1 MYQVIKRDGKIVDFN
16 IQKISEAITKAFIAC
31 GKQYHPSVIDLIS
44 LHVTSDFEKKIKDDR
59 IAVEDIQDSVE
70 KVLSESGYA
79 DVAKAYILYRRQREK
94 VRNIHSTV
102 LNYKDLV
109 DNYLKI
115 NDWRVKENSTVTYS
129 VGGLILSN
137 SGAITANYWLSEVYD
152 DEVAN
157 AHRNADLH
165 LHDLSMLTGYC
176 AGWSLKQLI
185 QEGLGG
191 VPGKITS
198 SPANH
203 LSTLCNQ
210 MVNFLGIMQNEWAG
224 AQAFSSFDTYLAPF
238 VKIDNLTQKEVK
250 QAIQSFVYGVNTPSR
265 WGTQAPFSNITLDWV
280 VPNDL
285 KNLPAIVGGK
295 ECDFTYG
302 DCKKEMDMVNKAFI
316 EIMIEGDANGRGF
329 QYPIPTYS
337 ITKDFDWS
345 ETENNKLLFEMTAK
359 YGTPYFSNYIN
370 SDMEPSDVR
379 SMCCRLRLDLRELR
393 KKSGGFFGSGESTG
407 SIGVVTINLPKLAY
421 LSADEK
427 EFYERLD
434 KLMDIAARSLKTK
447 RTVITELMEQGLYP
461 YTKRYLGTF
470 DNHFSTIGLVGMN
483 EAALNAKWLRA
494 DLTDPRAQRFAR
506 DVLNHMRERLS
517 DYQEQYGDLYNLE
530 ATPAE
535 STTYRFAK
543 HDKELFPDI
552 ITANMNGT
560 PYYTNSS
567 HLPVGYTEDIFSA
580 LDIQDDLQTLY
591 TSGTVF
597 HAFLGEK
604 LPDWKAAATLVR
616 KIAENYKLPYYT
628 MSPTYSVCRD
638 HGYISGEAFTCP
650 ICGKKTEVYSR
661 ITGYY
666 RPVQNWNDG
675 KAQEYKDRRL
685 YNIGRSVL
693 THHGPNA
700 APVDT
705 PIYVEPA
712 TATASIAYGAVAAQV
727 APKAVFMDA
736 QAQAE
741 AKVEEAPK
749 AQQEVPSDA
758 EIYLFKTP
766 TCPNCKA
773 ASVLLDKAGI
783 KYTALNADENKELVE
798 TFGVKQAPTLVIKN
812 GDGFEKYRGV
822 SDIKGWLMNN

>member
-1 MYQVIKRDGKIVDFN
+1 MYNVIKRDGKSVSLDLSKISRAIIQAFEACEKNYHQDVIDFLVLKVTSEFTPKVEDNSITVEN
-16 IQKISEAITKAFIAC
+16 IQDCVESVLIKA
-31 GKQYHPSVIDLIS
+31 
-44 LHVTSDFEKKIKDDR
+44 
-59 IAVEDIQDSVE
+59 
-70 KVLSESGYA
+70 GYD
-79 DVAKAYILYRRQREK
+79 DVAKAYILYRKQREK
-94 VRNIHSTV
+94 LRNLGSTI
-102 LNYKDLV
+102 LDYKEIV

-152 DEVAN
+152 EEIAN
-157 AHRNADLH
+157 AHRNADIH
-165 LHDLSMLTGYC
+165 IHDLSMLTGYC

-191 VPGKITS
+191 VTGKITS
-198 SPANH
+198 APASH

-238 VKIDNLTQKEVK
+238 VKIDNLSYKEVK
-250 QAIQSFVYGVNTPSR
+250 QCIQSFVYGVNTPSR
-265 WGTQAPFSNITLDWV
+265 WGTQAPFSNITLDWT
-280 VPNDL
+280 VPADL
-285 KNLPAIVGGK
+285 AELNCIIGGK
-295 ECDFTYG
+295 EVDFKYK
-302 DCKKEMDMVNKAFI
+302 DCKAEMDMVNKAFI

-337 ITKDFDWS
+337 ITSNFDWS

-407 SIGVVTINLPKLAY
+407 SVGVVTINMPRIAY
-421 LSADEK
+421 LAKDEK
-427 EFYERLD
+427 DFYARLNR
-434 KLMDIAARSLKTK
+434 LMDISARSLKVK
-447 RTVITELMEQGLYP
+447 RTVITKLLDEGLYP

-470 DNHFSTIGLVGMN
+470 NNHFSTIGLVGMN
-483 EAALNAKWLRA
+483 EACLNANWIKK
-494 DLTDPRAQRFAR
+494 DLTEEKAQQFTK

-535 STTYRFAK
+535 STSYRLAK
-543 HDKELFPDI
+543 HDVKKFPEI
-552 ITANMNGT
+552 INASTGKGGT

-567 HLPVGYTEDIFSA
+567 HLPVGYTEDIFTA
-580 LDIQDDLQTLY
+580 LDIQDELQTLY

-604 LPDWKAAATLVR
+604 LPDWKSAANLVK

-628 MSPTYSVCRD
+628 LSPTYSVCKN
-638 HGYISGEAFTCP
+638 HGYITGEQFVCP
-650 ICGKKTEVYSR
+650 ECGEKTEVYSR

-675 KAQEYKDRRL
+675 KSQEYKDRAVYDIKNSKLKRD
-685 YNIGRSVL
+685 GKPAE
-693 THHGPNA
+693 T
-700 APVDT
+700 
-705 PIYVEPA
+705 VEV
-712 TATASIAYGAVAAQV
+712 SSEC
-727 APKAVFMDA
+727 DCN
-736 QAQAE
+736 
-741 AKVEEAPK
+741 
-749 AQQEVPSDA
+749 QENGF
-758 EIYLFKTP
+758 YLFTTA
-766 TCPNCKA
+766 TCPNCKLA
-773 ASVLLDKAGI
+773 CALLEKAGI
-783 KYTALNADENKELVE
+783 PYEKLLANEHVELSK
-798 TFGVKQAPTLVIKN
+798 GYGIKQAPTLVVVNN
-812 GDGFEKYRGV
+812 GNVEKYTGL
-822 SDIKGWLMNN
+822 SDIKKYLNN

>member
-1 MYQVIKRDGKIVDFN
+1 MYTVVKRDGKVVEFN
-16 IQKISEAITKAFIAC
+16 LEKIKNAIILAFEACET
-31 GKQYHPSVIDLIS
+31 QYHPDTIDFLV
-44 LHVTSDFEKKIKDDR
+44 LKVTSDFESKIKDGR
-59 IAVEDIQDSVE
+59 ITVENIQDSVE
-70 KVLSESGYA
+70 TVLIKAGYD
-79 DVAKAYILYRRQREK
+79 DVAKAYILYRKQREK
-94 VRNIHSTV
+94 LRNINKTT
-102 LNYKDLV
+102 LDYKTIV
-109 DNYLKI
+109 DNYLQI

-152 DEVAN
+152 EEIGN
-157 AHRNADLH
+157 AHRNADIH
-165 LHDLSMLTGYC
+165 IHDLSMLTGYC

-198 SPANH
+198 SPASH

-238 VKIDNLTQKEVK
+238 VKADNLSYKEVK
-250 QAIQSFVYGVNTPSR
+250 QCIQSFIYGVNTPSR
-265 WGTQAPFSNITLDWV
+265 WGTQSPFTNITLDWT

-285 KNLPAIVGGK
+285 AELNAIVGGK
-295 ECDFTYG
+295 EMDFKYK
-302 DCKKEMDMVNKAFI
+302 DCKKEMDMVNRAFI

-337 ITKDFDWS
+337 ITRDFDWS

-407 SIGVVTINLPKLAY
+407 SVGVVTINMPRIAY
-421 LSADEK
+421 LAEDK
-427 EFYERLD
+427 EDFFKRLD
-434 KLMDIAARSLKTK
+434 KLMDISARSLKVK
-447 RTVITELMEQGLYP
+447 RTVITKLLDNGLYP

-470 DNHFSTIGLVGMN
+470 NNHFSTIGLVGMN
-483 EAALNAKWLRA
+483 EVGLNAKWLRKDMTHKETQEFTA
-494 DLTDPRAQRFAR
+494 E
-506 DVLNHMRERLS
+506 VLNHMRERLS
-517 DYQEQYGDLYNLE
+517 DYQEEYGDLYNLE

-535 STTYRFAK
+535 STSFRLAK
-543 HDKELFPDI
+543 HDKKYYPDI
-552 ITANMNGT
+552 ITANENGT

-580 LDIQDDLQTLY
+580 LDIQDNLQTLY

-604 LPDWKAAATLVR
+604 LPDWKAAANLVR
-616 KIAENYKLPYYT
+616 KIAENYRLPYYT
-628 MSPTYSVCRD
+628 MSPTYSVCKN
-638 HGYISGEAFTCP
+638 HGYIAGEQFVCHD
-650 ICGKKTEVYSR
+650 CGEKTEVYSR

-675 KAQEYKDRRL
+675 KAQEYKDRKV
-685 YNIGRSVL
+685 YNIARSHL
-693 THHGPNA
+693 THEGCCC
-700 APVDT
+700 
-705 PIYVEPA
+705 
-712 TATASIAYGAVAAQV
+712 G
-727 APKAVFMDA
+727 
-736 QAQAE
+736 
-741 AKVEEAPK
+741 
-749 AQQEVPSDA
+749 A
-758 EIYLFKTP
+758 EIDDSVYTHELEDVTYLFATT
-766 TCPNCKA
+766 TCPNCKI
-773 ASVLLDKAGI
+773 ASALLDKAGI
-783 KYTALNADENKELVE
+783 AYDKIYADEQPELATE
-798 TFGVKQAPTLVIKN
+798 FGIKKAPTLVVIKN
-812 GDGFEKYRGV
+812 GEAEKISGV
-822 SDIKGWLMNN
+822 SDIKKYYNL